1 MGKFTTFDT
10 NESFLPTPSRPPG
23 KAEIPPATGQN
34 MRILADAAFL
44 TAATTPH
51 GLYTLY
57 KLRRLRGQAFPGH
70 PMVNPVAAPL
80 YSLDEAPLARD
91 VTDGPAPPTNDR
103 ARQIAGVPNP
113 SGRISHCIHT
123 PEKESV

>member
-10 NESFLPTPSRPPG
+10 NESLLPTPSRPPG
-23 KAEIPPATGQN
+23 KNEIPAPTRQN
-34 MRILADAAFL
+34 MRILADEAFRN
-44 TAATTPH
+44 AMADIH
-51 GLYTLY
+51 GYTLCINCPGRKG
-57 KLRRLRGQAFPGH
+57 KLSPGH

-80 YSLDEAPLARD
+80 YSVDKAPLARA
-91 VTDGPAPPTNDR
+91 VTDGLAPPTNDR
-103 ARQIAGVPNP
+103 ASPIAGVPKA